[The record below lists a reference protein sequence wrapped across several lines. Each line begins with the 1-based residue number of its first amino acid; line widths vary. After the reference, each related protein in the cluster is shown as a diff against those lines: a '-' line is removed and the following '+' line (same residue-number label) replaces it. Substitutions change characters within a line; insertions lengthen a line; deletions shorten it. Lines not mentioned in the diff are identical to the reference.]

1 MNYLT
6 KIYRP
11 SIDGIELPLVKTKI
25 FSLEEKK
32 AEMELLL
39 TGNKPLSI
47 SLGLSR
53 GQLKLEWNVC
63 DLKAFFHTKYKRVEH
78 RRR

>member
-1 MNYLT
+1 MNKHLKELYS
-6 KIYRP
+6 P

-32 AEMELLL
+32 AEMESLL
-39 TGNKPLSI
+39 TGNKLLAI

-53 GQLKLEWNVC
+53 EMCIRDSVKYI
-63 DLKAFFHTKYKRVEH
+63 FFKIFPRNIW
-78 RRR
+78 